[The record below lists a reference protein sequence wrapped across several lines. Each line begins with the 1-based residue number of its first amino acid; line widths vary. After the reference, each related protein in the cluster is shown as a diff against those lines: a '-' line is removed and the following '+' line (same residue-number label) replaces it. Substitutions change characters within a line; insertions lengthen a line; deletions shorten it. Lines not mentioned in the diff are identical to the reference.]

1 MPYTTLLDTETLAA
15 HLDDPGWIVVD
26 CRHELGDADAGE
38 RAYRAGH
45 IPGAYF
51 SHLDRDLAGM
61 RTGRNGR
68 HPLPDPA
75 AFRAH
80 LGTLGI
86 DAGKQV
92 VAYDAQAGAMC
103 ARLWWMLRCWLG
115 HEACAVLDGGWPRW
129 VAEGRPQSDAA
140 PTVRPTRYDASPC
153 AEASVAVDF
162 VQAHLKDGAM
172 LLLDA
177 RAPERFAGELETV
190 DPVAGHVPGAVNR
203 PFRQNLAADGR
214 FKSPG
219 ALRAELSAMLGS
231 RDAGSVVHQC
241 GSGVSACHNML
252 AMAHAGLP
260 VGRLYVGSWSEWCA
274 DPARPVA
281 TGPR

>member
-1 MPYTTLLDTETLAA
+1 MPYTTLVDAETLAA
-15 HLDDPGWIVVD
+15 HLDDRGWIVVD

-45 IPGAYF
+45 IPGAHF
-51 SHLDRDLAGM
+51 SHVDRDLAGP

-140 PTVRPTRYDASPC
+140 PTVRPTRYEASPRD
-153 AEASVAVDF
+153 EASVAMDF

-177 RAPERFAGELETV
+177 RAPERFAGESETI
-190 DPVAGHVPGAVNR
+190 DPVAGHVPGAHNR
-203 PFRQNLAADGR
+203 PFRHNLAADGR
-214 FKSPG
+214 FKSPE
-219 ALRAELSAMLGS
+219 ALREELSAMLGS
-231 RDAGSVVHQC
+231 RSADTVVHQC